1 MAEKKIILTGG
12 GTAGHVTPNLALV
25 PYLKNAGFEI
35 SYIGSKDGLES
46 KLIPDA
52 GIPYYTISTGKL
64 RRYHSIRNFTDPFR
78 VMAGISKAKKIIKE
92 IRPNIIFSKGGYVGL
107 PVVVAAKL
115 CKVPVVSHE
124 SDMTPGLANKLSLPF
139 CKEICCNFPETVK
152 RLPRKK
158 AVLTGSPIRG
168 ELLTGRK
175 EKGLELC
182 HFTEQRPVIMVI
194 GGSLGAASVN
204 AAVRAALPKLLP
216 DFQIVHLCGKGK
228 LDETLLDM
236 ESRGYKQ
243 FEYVTDDLKDIFAM
257 ADLVIS
263 RAGANSICE
272 LVSLK
277 KPNILVPLSRGSRGD
292 QILNARSFEAQGY
305 SIVVED
311 DDKLSENLIEK
322 VTELYFTR
330 QTYIDA
336 MSRSSQNNAVRIIV
350 SLIEK
355 NMKIQEKKKTD
366 KKTKED

>member
-35 SYIGSKDGLES
+35 FYIGSKDGLES

-64 RRYHSIRNFTDPFR
+64 RRYHSLKNFSDPFR
-78 VMAGISKAKKIIKE
+78 VLAGISKAKKIIKE
-92 IRPNIIFSKGGYVGL
+92 IRPNIVFSKGGYVGL
-107 PVVVAAKL
+107 PVVIAAKM

-152 RLPRKK
+152 SLPRKK

-168 ELLTGRK
+168 ELLTGSR
-175 EKGLELC
+175 EEGLKLC
-182 HFTEQRPVIMVI
+182 HFNELRPVIMVI

-216 DFQIVHLCGKGK
+216 DFQVVHICGKGK
-228 LDETLLDM
+228 LDETLIDI
-236 ESRGYKQ
+236 
-243 FEYVTDDLKDIFAM
+243 KDIFAM

-277 KPNILVPLSRGSRGD
+277 KPNILVPLSKGSRGD
-292 QILNARSFEAQGY
+292 QVLNARSFEAQGY

-311 DDKLSENLIEK
+311 DDELSENLVEK

-355 NMKIQEKKKTD
+355 NMKK
-366 KKTKED
+366 